1 MWGQSASSL
10 WMLAGIALAT
20 FILLRGTRA
29 YLARARADKTSPGT
43 IRAELTRMETKE
55 TALPPK
61 ELLRWQV
68 EMHETA
74 RDLKAE
80 IDTKLAALQALTIA
94 ARQESQ
100 RLEAA
105 IDKAEALGIRGER
118 T

>member
-1 MWGQSASSL
+1 
-10 WMLAGIALAT
+10 MLAGVALAT

-29 YLARARADKTSPGT
+29 YLARSRADKTSPGT
-43 IRAELTRMETKE
+43 IRAELTKLETKP
-55 TALPPK
+55 TSIPPK

-94 ARQESQ
+94 ARQESE

-105 IDKAEALGIRGER
+105 ITKAEQFGIDRDR
-118 T
+118 S